1 MNTRFNTLCATALC
15 FVAVAAAHAQS
26 QVTIYGI
33 AAIETVRVTGVATRG
48 TVTNQNR
55 VDNSQDTNSRLG
67 FKGTEDLGGG
77 SSAVF
82 GLEAGVG
89 LDTGTAQF
97 FGRGSYVGLKNKD
110 YGTLTFGRQ
119 WDTNDDIMAN
129 YFVFDGYA
137 AFRFTEFDYLSDL
150 VNNAIKYVSPEIAGF
165 TLHALAAPGEG
176 VTGRTGEA
184 ALNYKNGGLNLGASY
199 RSAKGLNGEKDTL
212 TSLGASYVIGNFRPH
227 LGWSASDPRASGLLK
242 ARAWDLGVQWAA
254 TPFVTASIDY
264 VARDQRGTDNDSHFI
279 RLKAAYALSK
289 RTSLI
294 ANAITLRNKGT
305 ASEHFYGDGAPGQ
318 TQNVMSVGLV
328 HTF

>member
-1 MNTRFNTLCATALC
+1 MKVSLNSLCAVALC
-15 FVAVAAAHAQS
+15 FVVMSSARAQS

-33 AAIETVRVTGVATRG
+33 AAIETARVTGVAPG
-48 TVTNQNR
+48 GSVNSQNR

-67 FKGTEDLGGG
+67 FKGAEDLGGG
-77 SSAVF
+77 TLAVF

-89 LDTGTAQF
+89 LSTGTANF
-97 FGRGSYVGLKNKD
+97 FGRGSYVGLKNRD

-137 AFRFTEFDYLSDL
+137 AFRFTEFDFLSDL
-150 VNNAIKYVSPEIAGF
+150 VNNAVKYVSPDIAGF

-176 VTGRTGEA
+176 ITGRTAEA

-227 LGWSASDPRASGLLK
+227 VGFSASDPRASGLLK
-242 ARAWDLGVQWAA
+242 ARAYDVGLQWAA
-254 TPFVTASIDY
+254 TPFVTTSIDY
-264 VARDQRGTDNDSHFI
+264 VARDQRGTDNDSHFV

-294 ANAITLRNKGT
+294 ANAITMRNKGT
-305 ASEHFYGDGAPGQ
+305 ANEHFYGDGAPGQ
-318 TQNVMSVGLV
+318 TQNVLSVGLV
-328 HTF
+328 HSF